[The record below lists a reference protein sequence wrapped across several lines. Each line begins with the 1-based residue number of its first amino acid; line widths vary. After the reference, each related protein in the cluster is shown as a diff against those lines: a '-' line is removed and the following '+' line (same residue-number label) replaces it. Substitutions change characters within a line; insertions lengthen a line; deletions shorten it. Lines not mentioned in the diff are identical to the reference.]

1 MTDAHKWQL
10 AALTLGIGLLL
21 WLLGPVLTPFVVAAL
36 LAYLGDPLVDRLDRL
51 GLSRTGSVARRH
63 IRRSRDTDSRGDGA
77 AGAAGSAVPG
87 RSRSRS
93 RSARLTRTAAFT
105 SGSTP
110 V

>member
-51 GLSRTGSVARRH
+51 GLSRTGSVAVVFLL
-63 IRRSRDTDSRGDGA
+63 ISSKM
-77 AGAAGSAVPG
+77 
-87 RSRSRS
+87 
-93 RSARLTRTAAFT
+93 TRTK
-105 SGSTP
+105 
-110 V
+110 